1 MKLIVSGIVLVLID
15 MMYLSMVSKK
25 YGKMIKDIQGSEM
38 KTRIK
43 AAIVCYILLILGLNY
58 FILND
63 DNKNSNDAFILGL
76 VIYGVFDS
84 TNYALIKKW
93 DKKMAIIDTIWGGT
107 LFYLSTNITKYL
119 IQ

>member
-1 MKLIVSGIVLVLID
+1 MV
-15 MMYLSMVSKK
+15 YLSMVSKK

-63 DNKNSNDAFILGL
+63 NNKNSNDAFILGL
-76 VIYGVFDS
+76 VIYGVFDA
-84 TNYALIKKW
+84 TNYAIIKKW
-93 DKKMAIIDTIWGGT
+93 DKKMAIIDTIWGGV